1 MVFVLSDDFMVT
13 FQFFLK
19 YSTQGK
25 NRTPGNLYKKQSKT
39 GHNQTCP
46 RIFICFFELLLFHDL
61 YPEIAGSIVVIISHN
76 L

>member
-1 MVFVLSDDFMVT
+1 MVT

-39 GHNQTCP
+39 G
-46 RIFICFFELLLFHDL
+46 
-61 YPEIAGSIVVIISHN
+61 A
-76 L
+76 